1 MPLYDYSCHNCKKTF
16 EVRHGMFFESQKC
29 IFCHSEDVVR
39 NPPLSHNNVVKTT
52 TAPTGNSKPGKIV
65 DKYISD
71 AKEEI
76 RKEKIKLR
84 SEEK

>member
-1 MPLYDYSCHNCKKTF
+1 
-16 EVRHGMFFESQKC
+16 MFFESQKC

>member
-1 MPLYDYSCHNCKKTF
+1 
-16 EVRHGMFFESQKC
+16 MFFEEQRC
-29 IFCHSEDVVR
+29 IFCYSEDVVR

-52 TAPTGNSKPGKIV
+52 SSSTAKSKPGTIV